1 MTHVYMFSELSV
13 ENRHLAGGK
22 GSTLAFLFQKGYKV
36 PNGFVIL
43 PSAFKQD
50 ELKPEAWEQIKDC
63 LISLRKNFRDA
74 SFAIRS
80 SGLAEDSIVA
90 SFAGQFDTVLNLHLD
105 DEIKEGI
112 ETIRQSRYSKE
123 VQIYSNIKGIDGF
136 HEMSIVVQIMV
147 QAEISGVL
155 FTANPVTDNR
165 NEMSG
170 NFFFGLGE
178 DLVSGKVNPYTFT
191 LDRTRFIQTVPKEL
205 KRFAHQLLNLGKH
218 LEIELGCPQDIEW
231 AIADKVLY
239 VLQSR
244 PITTL
249 IGYNPTTGEWN
260 DSAKGNFLW
269 SNVNFGEAIPEVMTP
284 LTWTVQREIYESWAL
299 LPGYPSSGNI
309 GGRIYL
315 NLSIYA
321 SILHSLGRS
330 KDNILRFLEGLLYT
344 KLPEGVDIP
353 VIKLTKLS
361 ILQALCNLV
370 KIVYKQRQAQ
380 KTVSTF
386 IQSNAQYCE
395 RMQVK
400 IKSSTT
406 NNDLILLWQRELLP
420 HLKNTVWFVMSSV
433 TQFSNNAMRLRRE
446 MTELVGTDDADRLI
460 SGLSSSI
467 SIDGD
472 SELLESLGP
481 ILGISKAAVGQISR
495 TDYLRRYGHR
505 GPNEFE
511 LSVPRP
517 AEVANW
523 FDDQLNQFNISP
535 IDVEAILRKR
545 QLEFEITW
553 RRFETKYPRKAK
565 SRLGQIKKIAAK
577 GRIREAVRSE
587 YVRDRWLARCFAL
600 RAGELT
606 GLREDIFFLTI
617 EELLDVLSGSQR
629 VIKFIP
635 ARKHTYQKYCALPA
649 YPSVISGR
657 FDPYEWT
664 LNPNQR
670 NDFFDAK
677 SSNVITNFEEL
688 KTNTIVGSPG
698 SAGRSEG
705 IVRCLKS
712 ITEGDKLQKGEI
724 LVTSQTDIAWTPLF
738 PRASAIITD
747 IGAPLSH
754 AAVIAR
760 ELGIPA
766 VLGCGNAM
774 LKLKTGDRVLVDG
787 GRGTVSILGKD

>member
-1 MTHVYMFSELSV
+1 MTHVYMFNELSV
-13 ENRHLAGGK
+13 EKRHLAGGK
-22 GSTLAFLFQKGYKV
+22 GGTLAFLFQKGYVV

-43 PSAFKQD
+43 PSAYKQD
-50 ELKPEAWEQIKDC
+50 ELTPEAWKQIKDC
-63 LISLRKNFRDA
+63 LAALRKDCGDA
-74 SFAIRS
+74 SFAVRS
-80 SGLAEDSIVA
+80 SGLAEDSIAA

-112 ETIRQSRYSKE
+112 ETVRHSRYSKE
-123 VQIYSNIKGIDGF
+123 VQSYSDVKGIDGC
-136 HEMSIVVQIMV
+136 HDMSVVVQIMV

-155 FTANPVTDNR
+155 FTANPVTVNR
-165 NEMSG
+165 HEMSG
-170 NFFFGLGE
+170 NFVFGLGE

-191 LDRTRFIQTVPKEL
+191 LDRTRSIQTVPKEL
-205 KRFAHQLLNLGKH
+205 ERFAHQLLNLGKQ
-218 LEIELGCPQDIEW
+218 LEKELKCPQDIEW
-231 AIADKVLY
+231 AIADKRLY

-260 DSAKGNFLW
+260 DSATGNFLW

-321 SILHSLGRS
+321 SIFHSLRRS
-330 KDNILRFLEGLLYT
+330 KDHILRFLEGLLYT
-344 KLPEGVDIP
+344 QLPEGVDIP
-353 VIKLTKLS
+353 IIKLPKLS
-361 ILQALCNLV
+361 MLLAMCNLV
-370 KIVYKQRQAQ
+370 KMVYKQRQAQ

-386 IQSNAQYCE
+386 LKSNAQYCE
-395 RMQVK
+395 RMQAK
-400 IKSSTT
+400 IKASPT
-406 NNDLILLWQRELLP
+406 NNDLSLLWQRELLP

-433 TQFSNNAMRLRRE
+433 TQFSNNAMKLRRE
-446 MTELVGTDDADRLI
+446 MTELVGADDADRLI

-467 SIDGD
+467 SIDVD

-481 ILGISKAAVGQISR
+481 VLGISKIAAGQISR

-517 AEVANW
+517 AEDANW
-523 FDDQLNQFNISP
+523 FDDQLNQFDTAP

-545 QLEFEITW
+545 QSEFEITW
-553 RRFETKYPRKAK
+553 SRFETEYPRKAK
-565 SRLGQIKKIAAK
+565 SKLGQIKKIAAK

-587 YVRDRWLARCFAL
+587 YVRDRWLARCIAL

-606 GLREDIFFLTI
+606 GLGEDIFFLTI
-617 EELLDVLSGSQR
+617 NELMDVLSGDQH
-629 VIKFIP
+629 VLKFIS
-635 ARKHTYQKYCALPA
+635 ARKLTYQKYCALPA

-664 LNPNQR
+664 LNPNRR

-677 SSNVITNFEEL
+677 SSNVKTNVEEPN
-688 KTNTIVGSPG
+688 TNTIVGSPG
-698 SAGRSEG
+698 SAGRLEG

-712 ITEGDKLQKGEI
+712 IAEGDQLQKGEI

-738 PRASAIITD
+738 PRACAIITD
-747 IGAPLSH
+747 VGAPLSH

-774 LKLKTGDRVLVDG
+774 MRLKTGDRVLVDG
-787 GRGTVSILGKD
+787 GRGIVVILGND